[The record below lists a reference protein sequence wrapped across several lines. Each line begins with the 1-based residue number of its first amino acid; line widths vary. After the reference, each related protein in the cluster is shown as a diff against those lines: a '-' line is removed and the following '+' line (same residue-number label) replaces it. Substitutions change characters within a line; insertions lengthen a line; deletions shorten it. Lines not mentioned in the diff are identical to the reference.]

1 MSLSHVT
8 IQKEKLLLVEG
19 KDDRKFLT
27 QIARL
32 TNPPDSIQ
40 IIEIQGTLTHPK
52 LNAVISLPDFNL
64 KVKALGIVRDADT
77 NFASA
82 FQSVTNFLTRLN
94 LPSPAAG
101 QLFAS
106 NQNIKVGVFIFP
118 DNAQSG
124 ALENLILMALNTQYP
139 KQMQCVTSYLQCLTN
154 CGHTVRKQ
162 NKSNVHSFLATY
174 NEPGISLGDAALEN
188 YWNSTDVAFTG
199 IKDFL
204 QQLIA

>member
-1 MSLSHVT
+1 MSLSRVT
-8 IQKEKLLLVEG
+8 IQKERLLLVEG

-27 QIARL
+27 RIARL

-52 LNAVISLPDFNL
+52 LNAVIFLPDFNS

-77 NFASA
+77 NFSSA

-94 LPSPAAG
+94 LPSPGAG

-118 DNAQSG
+118 NNAQPG
-124 ALENLILMALNTQYP
+124 ALENLILGALNTQYP
-139 KQMQCVTSYLQCLTN
+139 NQMQCVASYLQCLTN
-154 CGHTVRKQ
+154 HGHIVQKQ
-162 NKSNVHSFLATY
+162 NKANVHSFLATY
-174 NEPGISLGDAALEN
+174 KEPGISLGDAALEN
-188 YWNSTDVAFTG
+188 YWSSTDSAFTE
-199 IKDFL
+199 IKSFL
-204 QQLIA
+204 QQLIT